1 MKQISLF
8 LALAL
13 PAFSAPDWWVALHGP
28 YLTADELAQQVAA
41 VCPAGFD
48 CTPIQ
53 QAVAP
58 VVAAI
63 AATSNIN
70 YLPRWYGSLGG
81 GAVVPGSGKFAYQA
95 IAAYIGKSTYATT
108 VQEYTIVGGKI
119 TSCTMAGISP
129 VLYQFGF
136 LSIGLTGL
144 GGGCNSSSG
153 SSGMA
158 AATQGFASFRIG
170 HTGISIPVTA
180 DKTFTTDG
188 RQGVKATFGVSYGK

>member
-1 MKQISLF
+1 MKH
-8 LALAL
+8 LAFILVLAL
-13 PAFSAPDWWVALHGP
+13 PAFAAPDWWIALHGS

-63 AATSNIN
+63 AAKSDITF
-70 YLPRWYGSLGG
+70 LPKFYGSVGG

-95 IAAYIGKSTYATT
+95 IAAYIGKNTYATT

-144 GGGCNSSSG
+144 GGGCSSSSG
-153 SSGMA
+153 SGGMA
-158 AATQGFASFRIG
+158 AATQGFASFRLG
-170 HTGISIPVTA
+170 HTGISIPITV

-188 RQGVKATFGVSYGK
+188 RQGVKATLGVSYGK